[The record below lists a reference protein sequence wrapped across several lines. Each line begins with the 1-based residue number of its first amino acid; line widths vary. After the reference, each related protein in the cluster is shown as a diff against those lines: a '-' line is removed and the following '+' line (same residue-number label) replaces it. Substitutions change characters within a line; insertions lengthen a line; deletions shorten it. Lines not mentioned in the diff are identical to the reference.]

1 MLKEAMLALR
11 VTDMEYAPDIKR
23 LLIAGKKDLEI
34 AGVQITGQIL
44 ITITEDEQTGTITV
58 TDSSTITDD
67 LVITALITYAG
78 ARGNYAG
85 AEERAKLDASY
96 DLQRRQLANAT
107 GYTDFLEP
115 DPETETE
122 TGNGGDSPS
131 VPETAEGTAQASQ
144 DGTEG
149 AVPLFQEA
157 GADA

>member
-11 VTDMEYAPDIKR
+11 VTDMEYAADIKR
-23 LLIAGKKDLEI
+23 LLIAGKRDLEI
-34 AGVQITGQIL
+34 AGVKITGDIV
-44 ITITEDEQTGTITV
+44 ITITEDEQTGTITA

-67 LVITALITYAG
+67 LVITAIITYAG

-85 AEERAKLDASY
+85 ADERAKLDASY

-107 GYTDFLEP
+107 GYTNFLEP
-115 DPETETE
+115 ETE

-149 AVPLFQEA
+149 TVPLFQAEA

>member
-34 AGVQITGQIL
+34 AGVTITGDIV
-44 ITITEDEQTGTITV
+44 ITITEDPQTGAITAN
-58 TDSSTITDD
+58 DASTITDD
-67 LVITALITYAG
+67 LVITALITYCRTNFGSPPDYDRLA
-78 ARGNYAG
+78 
-85 AEERAKLDASY
+85 ASY

-115 DPETETE
+115 EPTPEEPAE
-122 TGNGGDSPS
+122 EQSA
-131 VPETAEGTAQASQ
+131 EEQTAEDA
-144 DGTEG
+144 
-149 AVPLFQEA
+149 EA

>member
-23 LLIAGKKDLEI
+23 LLIAGKRDLEI
-34 AGVQITGQIL
+34 AGVTITGDIV
-44 ITITEDEQTGTITV
+44 ITITEDEQTGAITV

-67 LVITALITYAG
+67 LVITAIITYAG

-85 AEERAKLDASY
+85 ADERSKLDASY

-107 GYTDFLEP
+107 GYTNF
-115 DPETETE
+115 
-122 TGNGGDSPS
+122 TG
-131 VPETAEGTAQASQ
+131 ETADA
-144 DGTEG
+144 
-149 AVPLFQEA
+149 EA

>member
-23 LLIAGKKDLEI
+23 LLIAGKRDLEI
-34 AGVQITGQIL
+34 AGVTITGDIV
-44 ITITEDEQTGTITV
+44 IAITEDPQTGAITA

-67 LVITALITYAG
+67 LVITAIITYAG

-107 GYTDFLEP
+107 GYTNF
-115 DPETETE
+115 
-122 TGNGGDSPS
+122 TG
-131 VPETAEGTAQASQ
+131 ETADA
-144 DGTEG
+144 
-149 AVPLFQEA
+149 EA
-157 GADA
+157 GAEA

>member
-1 MLKEAMLALR
+1 MLKEALLALR

-34 AGVQITGQIL
+34 AGVQITGNIV
-44 ITITEDEQTGTITV
+44 IVITEDEQTGAITV

-115 DPETETE
+115 EEE
-122 TGNGGDSPS
+122 
-131 VPETAEGTAQASQ
+131 QA
-144 DGTEG
+144 D
-149 AVPLFQEA
+149 AEA

>member
-23 LLIAGKKDLEI
+23 LLIAGKRDLEI
-34 AGVQITGQIL
+34 AGVKITGDIV
-44 ITITEDEQTGTITV
+44 ITITEDEQTGAITAD
-58 TDSSTITDD
+58 DSSTITDD
-67 LVITALITYAG
+67 LVITAIITYAG

-85 AEERAKLDASY
+85 ADERSKLDASY

-115 DPETETE
+115 DPETEPAE
-122 TGNGGDSPS
+122 
-131 VPETAEGTAQASQ
+131 ETAANA
-144 DGTEG
+144 
-149 AVPLFQEA
+149 EA

>member
-1 MLKEAMLALR
+1 MLKEAMLAMR

-34 AGVQITGQIL
+34 AGVQITGDIV
-44 ITITEDEQTGTITV
+44 IAITEDPQTGAITA

-67 LVITALITYAG
+67 LVITAIITYAG

-107 GYTDFLEP
+107 GYTNF
-115 DPETETE
+115 TGETE
-122 TGNGGDSPS
+122 TGGDPSAAPGGSAQDDTEEQP
-131 VPETAEGTAQASQ
+131 AEEQAAE
-144 DGTEG
+144 D
-149 AVPLFQEA
+149 AEA

>member
-34 AGVQITGQIL
+34 AGVTITGDIV

-67 LVITALITYAG
+67 LVITAIITYAG

-107 GYTDFLEP
+107 GYTDFLEEEE
-115 DPETETE
+115 D
-122 TGNGGDSPS
+122 GGDPSPS
-131 VPETAEGTAQASQ
+131 AQDDTQDAAEDA
-144 DGTEG
+144 
-149 AVPLFQEA
+149 EA